1 MSTNYP
7 TFIPC
12 TFSAKSCPSLCG
24 PQPNPSGQARP
35 SLRGSFL
42 SWIQCRSRLVSIS
55 ALPLPSLP
63 LPLPLPRSK
72 STPSLSSAS
81 QELESPANNMEGDL
95 GWCCSSEGNNWD
107 LHAVVRSACSGGG
120 RGGLAPPSASNDSSW
135 LLQMPATDPLLDAAA
150 SQPPLSA
157 VHDQAVDDLCLQ
169 AFFASPKLLETP
181 QPSSLRNA
189 APPQRS
195 KADGPTGKPRTSGR
209 AGGAERSRSKRKYV
223 LYLCIYLSGISV
235 LDK

>member
-55 ALPLPSLP
+55 ALPLPS

-135 LLQMPATDPLLDAAA
+135 LLQMPA
-150 SQPPLSA
+150 S
-157 VHDQAVDDLCLQ
+157 
-169 AFFASPKLLETP
+169 
-181 QPSSLRNA
+181 
-189 APPQRS
+189 
-195 KADGPTGKPRTSGR
+195 KPRTSGR